1 MLTMEKL
8 RMFGADT
15 DDGLKRCMNNETFY
29 LMLVNK
35 AMQDDSYDRLKQAVD
50 AGDLERGFEIA
61 HALKGVTGNLS
72 LTPIR
77 KPVTEITELL
87 RNRADTD
94 YSPYLDEILARRS
107 ELLALIG

>member
-8 RMFGADT
+8 RTFGADT
-15 DDGLKRCMNNETFY
+15 EDGLKRCMNNEAFY

-35 AMQDDSYDRLKQAVD
+35 AIQDDSYDRLKEAVD
-50 AGDLERGFEIA
+50 TGDLEKGFEIA

-72 LTPIR
+72 LTPIQ

-94 YSPYLDEILARRS
+94 YSPYLDEILARRN